1 MEKEPA
7 GKTERKGSWSHQSK
21 GRWFGKEGS
30 GHCHIKWCWE
40 VKKDED
46 REVSR
51 GSDNKSLWVAVPGAR
66 GSLREVG
73 AKSTAELGGEQ
84 MGSLLGKDRG
94 VNTSVPP
101 RSLTK
106 IIIKFFMVIFFRHK
120 PQGQKKNEVA
130 AKKIFLNRKACPRKQ
145 WEVKKQS
152 NLYYRI
158 SKGTEICGIFYLWR

>member
-94 VNTSVPP
+94 VNTSVPL
-101 RSLTK
+101 RSLAK
-106 IIIKFFMVIFFRHK
+106 IIIKFFMVICFRHK
-120 PQGQKKNEVA
+120 PQGQKKEWSSS
-130 AKKIFLNRKACPRKQ
+130 KKNHLKLKSMPKRAVGSQEAI
-145 WEVKKQS
+145 
-152 NLYYRI
+152 
-158 SKGTEICGIFYLWR
+158 

>member
-1 MEKEPA
+1 M
-7 GKTERKGSWSHQSK
+7 
-21 GRWFGKEGS
+21 
-30 GHCHIKWCWE
+30 
-40 VKKDED
+40 
-46 REVSR
+46 
-51 GSDNKSLWVAVPGAR
+51 AVPGAR

-130 AKKIFLNRKACPRKQ
+130 AKKNHFKQKSMPKKAVGSQ
-145 WEVKKQS
+145 EA
-152 NLYYRI
+152 I
-158 SKGTEICGIFYLWR
+158 